1 MKQYF
6 TYDDIP
12 IDPPPQINPTRN
24 SHNSTPKPQNLFTE
38 LPGTEDTELVHDIL
52 PNNSR
57 NIATDHV
64 EDLEEINPLPDLTEP
79 QQQHQQKRFLQYR

>member
-6 TYDDIP
+6 TYDDLP

-24 SHNSTPKPQNLFTE
+24 SHNSTLKPQNLFTE
-38 LPGTEDTELVHDIL
+38 LPGTEGTELVHDIL

-64 EDLEEINPLPDLTEP
+64 EDLEEINPLPDLTVP
-79 QQQHQQKRFLQYR
+79 QQQHQKKRFLQYR